1 MVDTTS
7 PSLLIRI
14 RDRDDTDAWSKFYD
28 LYGPLLYRYARSRGL
43 SHDDAEDVRGNC
55 YEAIVKQIKTFEYD
69 KEKGGFKAWL
79 RTLVNRRVVDRLRK
93 RKSQAL
99 ESKHLR
105 DVQAETPAADELWD
119 EYWKNQHLRYC
130 IEAARQNVSTQS
142 YEAFQ
147 LMAQEGLSAQA
158 VAERL
163 GLNTNQVYKAKARVL
178 KAIRQQMAL
187 IYPDEISGE
196 S

>member
-14 RDRDDTDAWSKFYD
+14 RDRDDTDAWAKFYD

-55 YEAIVKQIKTFEYD
+55 YEAIVKQIETFEYD

-79 RTLVNRRVVDRLRK
+79 RTLVNRRVIDRLRK

-105 DVQAETPAADELWD
+105 DVQAETQRQMNSGTNTGRTNTCVTASKRPASTFP
-119 EYWKNQHLRYC
+119 HR
-130 IEAARQNVSTQS
+130 VSRR
-142 YEAFQ
+142 F
-147 LMAQEGLSAQA
+147 
-158 VAERL
+158 
-163 GLNTNQVYKAKARVL
+163 N
-178 KAIRQQMAL
+178 
-187 IYPDEISGE
+187 
-196 S
+196 